1 MREFLLFEQFL
12 MVVVVEW
19 EMSTKHGNLVGTYQE
34 NFFFFF
40 GAGIPISILYV
51 WCFPNP
57 WGVRKTID
65 TFHKL

>member
-1 MREFLLFEQFL
+1 MFEQFL
-12 MVVVVEW
+12 GNGGGGGGGGA
-19 EMSTKHGNLVGTYQE
+19 KHGNLVGTYQE